1 MTQWPVQDLTASMT
15 SETANVA
22 SQVAYPG
29 ASHRMSHPRRL
40 EALATLSGM
49 EPKPLPEARVLELGC
64 ATGRNLIPQACTY
77 PDAEFVGVDISAAQI
92 AEGQAMI
99 KALELDNIELREAD
113 LRDIDDSWGQF
124 DYILCHG
131 VYSWVSPQIQEC
143 ILAICQQNMSPQGV
157 AYVSYNVLP
166 GWHVRSITR
175 DLMRYHTD
183 ELSSP
188 TERVVRAR
196 AILGFVAKH
205 APEET
210 SYKRLLAEEVNS
222 VKMSDDAYMH
232 YEFLADDNHPCYFH
246 EFMERA
252 AASKLQYLGDANSA
266 RLTVRAA
273 PQEAQAALANLPML
287 RQQQYMDFLLNTT
300 FRRTLL
306 CHDSVRLER
315 RRSNDHLQRFHIGL
329 SGRPRRV
336 QLDLI
341 AAEAVDVVVGNNTV
355 SSTSPFAKAGLQHLI
370 NIYPGTV
377 TLAGLHKSAIE
388 LLEEA
393 GYSVLDQPAMS
404 VEDMA
409 AVVMEIYLGGAI
421 ELSLHPPSVAI
432 EVSER
437 PTASP
442 MARLQASAQ
451 GRAVSQLHE
460 TIGLDAFRRHVVSRL
475 DGEHDLDWLW
485 RDLASAIDKGEIE
498 VTSSSIESLDEIL
511 EWCRDRAL
519 LTG

>member
-1 MTQWPVQDLTASMT
+1 MT
-15 SETANVA
+15 SSTNNDAN
-22 SQVAYPG
+22 QVAYPG

-40 EALATLSGM
+40 EALAALSGM
-49 EPKPLPEARVLELGC
+49 EPKPLPGARVLELGC
-64 ATGRNLIPQACTY
+64 AAGRNLIPQACTY
-77 PDAEFVGVDISAAQI
+77 ADAEFIGVDISAAQI

-113 LRDIDDSWGQF
+113 IRTVDGSWGQF

-131 VYSWVSPQIQEC
+131 VYSWVSSDIQDC
-143 ILAICQQNMSPQGV
+143 IMAICQQNLSAHGV

-166 GWHVRSITR
+166 GWHTRSITR

-205 APEET
+205 GPEET
-210 SYKRLLAEEVNS
+210 PYKRLLAEEVNS
-222 VKMSDDAYMH
+222 IKQSDDAYLH
-232 YEFLADDNHPCYFH
+232 YEFLANNNHPCYFH

-252 AASKLQYLGDANSA
+252 GAHHLQYLGDANSA

-306 CHDSVRLER
+306 CHDHVRLER
-315 RRSNDHLQRFHIGL
+315 RRNGDFLDRFHIGL

-336 QLDLI
+336 QLDVVSVDP
-341 AAEAVDVVVGNNTV
+341 VDVVIGNNTV
-355 SSTSPFAKAGLQHLI
+355 SSTSPLAKAALQHLI
-370 NIYPGTV
+370 ETYPGSV
-377 TLAGLHKSAIE
+377 TLAELHQVAIE
-388 LLEEA
+388 SLEQA
-393 GYSVLDQPAMS
+393 GYPVLDQPAMGVS
-404 VEDMA
+404 DMA
-409 AVVMEIYLGGAI
+409 AVVMEVYLGGAI
-421 ELSLHPPSVAI
+421 ELSLHPPSVATEI
-432 EVSER
+432 SDQ

-451 GRAVSQLHE
+451 GRVVSQLHE
-460 TIGLDAFRRHVVSRL
+460 TIGLDPFRRHVVSRL
-475 DGEHDLDWLW
+475 DGQHDLDWLW
-485 RDLASAIDKGEIE
+485 RDLASAVDKGEIE
-498 VTSSSIESLDEIL
+498 VTSNTMESLDEIL
-511 EWCRDRAL
+511 AWCRDRAL